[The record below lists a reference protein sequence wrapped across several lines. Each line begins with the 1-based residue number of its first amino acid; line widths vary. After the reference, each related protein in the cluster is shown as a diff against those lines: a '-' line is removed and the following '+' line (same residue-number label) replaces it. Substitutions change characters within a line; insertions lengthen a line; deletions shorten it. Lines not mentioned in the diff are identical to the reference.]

1 MSEFKKPDIVNEEII
16 LNPKKVLLSKTN
28 KEGIIEFANDY
39 FMEISGYEE
48 YELMGKSIFCVQHPD
63 MPDVI
68 FKIIYERLLE
78 RKNFMA
84 IIKKIA
90 KNGKFYWSISD
101 FAYNIDD
108 KGEVTAI
115 YNRRKA
121 ISDEAK
127 EYFGGLY
134 KTLRNIELK
143 KGVTASENF
152 LNGLLEEKR
161 ITFDE
166 LISRYN
172 QNTPIKNQNAL
183 ASSTTKET
191 EQPVEDIRNIV
202 NEEVKTTES
211 KIDKVEPVKT
221 VNIDSKPK
229 VETTKKIDN
238 LPTESIDSEE
248 VSTMFDIGKI
258 ESVENIT
265 NVISEKIESI
275 KDSGELI
282 ADKVE
287 SKINDIKPTIDR
299 VETVKKPIS
308 TSIDGVNVNQ
318 NSPNIVP
325 EKTEPIQTSNV
336 ETVKEVQKNTENTE
350 NQQNTED
357 KSTDSKK
364 SLFQRFFGK
373 TEEEIEEDRLRREKR
388 STK

>member
-1 MSEFKKPDIVNEEII
+1 MSEFTKPDIVNEEII
-16 LNPKKVLLSKTN
+16 LDPNKVLLSKTN

-48 YELMGKSIFCVQHPD
+48 FELMGKSIFCVQHPD

-115 YNRRKA
+115 YNRRKS

-127 EYFGGLY
+127 EYFGSLY

-166 LISRYN
+166 LISKYN

-183 ASSTTKET
+183 ASSTTKAKE
-191 EQPVEDIRNIV
+191 PVEDIRSTV
-202 NEEVKTTES
+202 NEEIKTTES
-211 KIDKVEPVKT
+211 KIDKVKPVQ
-221 VNIDSKPK
+221 
-229 VETTKKIDN
+229 TTKKIDN
-238 LPTESIDSEE
+238 LPIDNTDSEQ

-258 ESVENIT
+258 EPVENIT
-265 NVISEKIESI
+265 NVISEEIESI
-275 KDSGELI
+275 KDSGKLI
-282 ADKVE
+282 TDKVE
-287 SKINDIKPTIDR
+287 SKINEIKPTIDE
-299 VETVKKPIS
+299 VESVKKPVS
-308 TSIDGVNVNQ
+308 TNIDEVNINQ

-325 EKTEPIQTSNV
+325 EKKEPIKTSNV
-336 ETVKEVQKNTENTE
+336 ETVKEIQKNTENTD
-350 NQQNTED
+350 NQQNTES
-357 KSTDSKK
+357 KSTDNKK

-373 TEEEIEEDRLRREKR
+373 TDEEIEEERLRREKR
-388 STK
+388 NAE